1 MSVNLSAK
9 FNRRAFLGLCLG
21 TLTSFAFGNVSILRG
36 RNLFVYYTRTLNTHI
51 LAHYMQG
58 LIGGD
63 LLQIQTQQAYPQDYQ
78 SCVALASKQRTQ
90 GILPPLK
97 PFELDLKGYERVFIA
112 APLWGMDLCAPMK
125 SFLSS
130 VNLSSKELYLI
141 ITNAGYGLGASVK
154 SVKKPCKRRKNR

>member
-1 MSVNLSAK
+1 MSVNLSTK

-21 TLTSFAFGNVSILRG
+21 TLTSFAFGNASILRG

-58 LIGGD
+58 LIGED

-97 PFELDLKGYERVFIA
+97 PFELD
-112 APLWGMDLCAPMK
+112 
-125 SFLSS
+125 
-130 VNLSSKELYLI
+130 
-141 ITNAGYGLGASVK
+141 
-154 SVKKPCKRRKNR
+154 